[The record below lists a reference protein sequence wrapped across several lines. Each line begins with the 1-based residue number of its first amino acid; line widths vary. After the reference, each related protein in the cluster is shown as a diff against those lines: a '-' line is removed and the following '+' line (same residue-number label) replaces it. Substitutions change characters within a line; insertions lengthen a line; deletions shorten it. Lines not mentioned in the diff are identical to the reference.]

1 MQNRRKESIV
11 IGRMEHVEAE
21 RDKYRAYVAQRG
33 AELRAQKQATEA
45 ASPPPSDNLMPALHW
60 ADMGVRV
67 LPVNSDKTPATAHG
81 YHDAA
86 TDHDTI
92 YDWFDGRADLQVGLV
107 TGDPIIVVDCDGQEA
122 IKTWSEL
129 LQADSTPE
137 SPFVLRTPHGEHHY
151 YRSTEAIPRA
161 IRLFSLEDGGGID
174 ILGKGGYTIVA
185 GEGRG
190 WKSLPPPTINELP
203 ELPGIVRDQLASRLA
218 SQVKPLV
225 LPAGYKMPTL
235 EDGRLFTA
243 WGAAVYNRCLD
254 EITRAKPGGRHTIL
268 LHRAHVMGGVIASG
282 HVQLSTETV
291 IRDLAHAS
299 IQSGHDEIDAWR
311 TARDGVEMGLS
322 APRVPKERKE
332 NIQVKET
339 TMSETPTSVPDPI
352 TKPRPATGYWDE
364 KRGIHVFTFR
374 DQPPPQDTNPT
385 SEAQTSPP
393 SIHWAKLETGWAL
406 SVPAGTVEVGQTI
419 AVAKKDGTTQEVTIQ
434 GLSKEWE
441 AKDGTR
447 RVFAYPVRDIEA
459 ERQEQA
465 PSPAPAVET
474 PSVRW
479 TKTKSGYWALQGPA
493 DQLTPGTEVTITK
506 KDGTSQTVKV
516 ASNGTPWIDEATG
529 VEMVRAIPVHDLEAN
544 AEMDAKA
551 ALAMANGVPTDS
563 ETFALSTID
572 TDPEKAIR
580 QVEFDE
586 PIPDTATV
594 VDGVVVAY
602 NFHSDISDEIEPE
615 HQSEPELEPVIE

>member
-1 MQNRRKESIV
+1 MQNRRKENIV

-33 AELRAQKQATEA
+33 AELRAQRQATEV
-45 ASPPPSDNLMPALHW
+45 ASPPPPSDNLAPALHW
-60 ADMGVRV
+60 AALGVRV

-81 YHDAA
+81 FHDAT

-92 YDWFDGRADLQVGLV
+92 WRWFDGRADLQVGLV
-107 TGDPIIVVDCDGQEA
+107 TGDPIIVVDCDGQDA

-161 IRLFSLEDGGGID
+161 IRLFTLKDGAGID

-185 GEGRG
+185 DEGRG
-190 WKSLPPPTINELP
+190 WKTLPPHTIDELP

-235 EDGRLFTA
+235 EDGALFTA
-243 WGAAVYNRCLD
+243 WGAAVYNRCLE
-254 EITRAKPGGRHTIL
+254 EITLAKPGSRHAIL
-268 LHRAHVMGGVIASG
+268 LNRAHVMGGVIASG

-299 IQSGHDEIDAWR
+299 IQSGHAEIDAWR

-332 NIQVKET
+332 NIQAKET
-339 TMSETPTSVPDPI
+339 
-352 TKPRPATGYWDE
+352 KPMTEVNDE
-364 KRGIHVFTFR
+364 IK
-374 DQPPPQDTNPT
+374 
-385 SEAQTSPP
+385 
-393 SIHWAKLETGWAL
+393 WAKLGSRWVL
-406 SVPAGTVEVGQTI
+406 SVPPGTVEIGQTI
-419 AVAKKDGTTQEVTIQ
+419 TVAKKDGTTQEVEIS
-434 GLSKEWE
+434 GLSNEWE

-447 RVFAYPVRDIEA
+447 RVFAYPVR
-459 ERQEQA
+459 EQYGEVGSPTYRPQQASTPKA
-465 PSPAPAVET
+465 PSVH
-474 PSVRW
+474 W
-479 TKTKSGYWALQGPA
+479 TKTKSGYWALQGPVT
-493 DQLTPGTEVTITK
+493 DLKPGTEVTITK
-506 KDGTSQTVKV
+506 KDGTEQTVKV

-529 VEMVRAIPVHDLEAN
+529 VEMVRAIPVHDLEVN
-544 AEMDAKA
+544 AEMDTKA
-551 ALAMANGVPTDS
+551 ALAMANGVSTDS

-572 TDPEKAIR
+572 PDQYANQQP
-580 QVEFDE
+580 EFDE

-602 NFHSDISDEIEPE
+602 NLHTDISDEIAQE
-615 HQSEPELEPVIE
+615 HHPEPELEPVIDQ